1 MAPAE
6 RAEVIIDFTEHLG
19 EHIVITNNAASS
31 YPRGRPVDPDT
42 TGQIMQ
48 FRVTKKKLKKSMD
61 ESLIPYYLTPIDP
74 LRVEDAIL
82 ERNITLDRKEDQYG
96 RALLLLDNRKWQ
108 DPIDIKPEVG
118 TIEIWKFIN
127 LANSTH
133 PIHIHLVRFLVLD
146 RQPFDVE
153 HYKETEEIITTGP
166 GVPPELNER
175 GWKDTVRANPGEL
188 TRIIM
193 KFVPYSG
200 LYPWHCHILEHEDH
214 EMMLPYEIIY

>member
-1 MAPAE
+1 
-6 RAEVIIDFTEHLG
+6 
-19 EHIVITNNAASS
+19 
-31 YPRGRPVDPDT
+31 
-42 TGQIMQ
+42 
-48 FRVTKKKLKKSMD
+48 MD